1 MMKLLLPCND
11 LGYYCIYAILP
22 HSILLSQAKIQING
36 CFPPPTGGGVAE
48 GFPKMKQHEKYAR
61 VEVLSLQRKAAELH
75 AKIIKAKEGLFFLGE
90 VKKLLGEQEMK
101 QTLDFGPICAIMDW
115 HPCML
120 SYAKFQET
128 IVPPM
133 PYGIELCTD
142 YACENEGKAVI
153 KSCYFCG
160 YADLHSHKSNNS

>member
-11 LGYYCIYAILP
+11 LGYYCIFAILP

-75 AKIIKAKEGLFFLGE
+75 AKIIK
-90 VKKLLGEQEMK
+90 VKMWTNYTPTPTPHPLQHTQK
-101 QTLDFGPICAIMDW
+101 QLITRIWLDR
-115 HPCML
+115 
-120 SYAKFQET
+120 
-128 IVPPM
+128 
-133 PYGIELCTD
+133 
-142 YACENEGKAVI
+142 
-153 KSCYFCG
+153 
-160 YADLHSHKSNNS
+160 

>member
-1 MMKLLLPCND
+1 MIKSAKDTMSPDGTNLPVSGFLTMTKGTFCQQ
-11 LGYYCIYAILP
+11 GW
-22 HSILLSQAKIQING
+22 
-36 CFPPPTGGGVAE
+36 PP
-48 GFPKMKQHEKYAR
+48 Q
-61 VEVLSLQRKAAELH
+61 
-75 AKIIKAKEGLFFLGE
+75 GE

-120 SYAKFQET
+120 SYAKFQEN

-133 PYGIELCTD
+133 PYGIELCTK

-153 KSCYFCG
+153 KSC
-160 YADLHSHKSNNS
+160 

>member
-1 MMKLLLPCND
+1 MIESTKDTMSPDGTN
-11 LGYYCIYAILP
+11 
-22 HSILLSQAKIQING
+22 
-36 CFPPPTGGGVAE
+36 
-48 GFPKMKQHEKYAR
+48 FPKSGFLAM
-61 VEVLSLQRKAAELH
+61 
-75 AKIIKAKEGLFFLGE
+75 AKGALCQQGWPPQGKEGLFFLGE

-101 QTLDFGPICAIMDW
+101 NALDFGPICAIMDW

-120 SYAKFQET
+120 SYVKFQET

-133 PYGIELCTD
+133 LYGIELCTE

-160 YADLHSHKSNNS
+160 YADLMQAISIVTKLTTLDHSLPFILALVFSA